1 MEQEQL
7 IKTIKTHIAKG
18 DKAAEKSEQHYISA
32 GQHLKTLKIRHDDA
46 GGKWADWETFL
57 KEKIGIGKSR
67 ASELM
72 QIADGRKTVEQ
83 VQADGASRVA
93 KHEAKKIS
101 PLANGETAPA
111 KPIPP
116 QVRREMEAKDAHID
130 ELESAH
136 ENDKDLAER
145 LRAAESKIIGLE
157 SEIEDLRAE
166 RDQLRAQVAELETA
180 ITTSG
185 AEQGEAVQPKRGRGR
200 PPGSPNKPKPLPVEE
215 GTTVPQHIDIEL
227 PA

>member
-32 GQHLKTLKIRHDDA
+32 GQHLKTLKAQHDDA
-46 GGKWADWETFL
+46 GGKWAEWETFL

-83 VQADGASRVA
+83 VQADGANRVA

-101 PLANGETAPA
+101 PLANGENTPA
-111 KPIPP
+111 KPILS
-116 QVRREMEAKDAHID
+116 QVRREMEAQSEHIT
-130 ELESAH
+130 ELEAAREH
-136 ENDKDLAER
+136 DGDLAEQ
-145 LRAAESKIIGLE
+145 LRAAEIKIIGLE
-157 SEIEDLRAE
+157 SEVKELKAE
-166 RDQLRAQVAELETA
+166 NARLQAELEE
-180 ITTSG
+180 ITTTTEKQDEVG
-185 AEQGEAVQPKRGRGR
+185 ASLGRWACRGC
-200 PPGSPNKPKPLPVEE
+200 P
-215 GTTVPQHIDIEL
+215 
-227 PA
+227 